1 MQPSS
6 NNPWYFTR
14 KERIGILTL
23 VIVILILWLWP
34 TVHAMRYKPNTKI
47 IPQLAIDSAL
57 QAFALP
63 ENNNAEYK
71 TSSYQNHYSK
81 NNWSHNNNYYN
92 YKSNN
97 TTINR
102 TLFNFDPNTLSAEG
116 FKQLGLRDK
125 TIQIITNYRSK
136 GGHFKTAED
145 LQKIYGLSATDFE
158 AIKPYVQITA
168 KADTVNH
175 SANAYTKK
183 PFTYTKTSI
192 VVDINTADSTVW
204 EKLPNIG
211 IKLSARIVNYRTK
224 LGGFYSIDQ
233 VAETF
238 GIADSVFQKIKP
250 QLRISNTSLQKININ
265 NANEEALDA
274 HPYITKT
281 QAKIIVAYRT
291 EHGTFTSIESLKK
304 LAFANNDWLNKISPY
319 LAIN

>member
-14 KERIGILTL
+14 KERIGILAL
-23 VIVILILWLWP
+23 VTVILILWLWP
-34 TVHAMRYKPNTKI
+34 TVHAMWYKPNTTI
-47 IPQLAIDSAL
+47 IPQPALDSAL

-63 ENNNAEYK
+63 ENNNPEYK
-71 TSSYQNHYSK
+71 TSFYQNHYSK

-125 TIQIITNYRSK
+125 TIRIITNYRSK
-136 GGHFKTAED
+136 GGRFKTAED

-158 AIKPYVQITA
+158 AIKPYVKITA
-168 KADTVNH
+168 KADTANH

-183 PFTYTKTSI
+183 TSTYSKTPI
-192 VVDINTADSTVW
+192 TVDINTADSTSF
-204 EKLPNIG
+204 EKLPGIG
-211 IKLSARIVNYRTK
+211 PKLSSRIVNYRKK

-238 GIADSVFQKIKP
+238 GIVDSVFQKIKP
-250 QLRISNTSLQKININ
+250 QLNISNISLQKININ
-265 NANEEALDA
+265 TASEEALDA

-281 QAKIIVAYRT
+281 QAKIIVAYRN

-304 LAFANNDWLNKISPY
+304 LAFANDDWLNKISPY

>member
-14 KERIGILTL
+14 KERIGILVL
-23 VIVILILWLWP
+23 VTVILILWLWP
-34 TVHAMRYKPNTKI
+34 TLHAMWYKPKTVL
-47 IPQLAIDSAL
+47 IPQPVLDSAL

-71 TSSYQNHYSK
+71 TSPYQNHYSK

-92 YKSNN
+92 YKST

-102 TLFNFDPNTLSAEG
+102 TLFNFDPNTLSADG

-145 LQKIYGLSATDFE
+145 LQKIYGLSAADFE
-158 AIKPYVQITA
+158 AIKPYIQITA

-175 SANAYTKK
+175 SANFYTKK
-183 PFTYTKTSI
+183 TFPYNKPSI
-192 VVDINTADSTVW
+192 IVDINTADSTTF
-204 EKLPNIG
+204 EKLAGIG
-211 IKLSARIVNYRTK
+211 PKLSSRIINYRKK
-224 LGGFYSIDQ
+224 LGGFYNINQ
-233 VAETF
+233 VAETW

-250 QLRISNTSLQKININ
+250 QLNISNIALQKININ
-265 NANEEALDA
+265 TANEQELDA

-281 QAKIIVAYRT
+281 QAKIIIAYRN
-291 EHGTFTSIESLKK
+291 EHGAFTSIESLKK